1 MILGID
7 WGQRK
12 IGLAIAEEEIAIAST
27 LETLENNNEIFER
40 LLKVAKEY
48 KITKM
53 IIGKSSHLSQD
64 DNVEKIEKFAAT
76 CMEKCDVKIIF
87 EEEMFS
93 TREAHENLK
102 KAGKKRIGE
111 KDDAESARIILQQYL
126 DNH

>member
-40 LLKVAKEY
+40 LLEVAKEY
-48 KITKM
+48 EITKI

-64 DNVEKIEKFAAT
+64 DNVEKIEKFATT
-76 CMEKCDVKIIF
+76 CMEKCDVKIVF

-102 KAGKKRIGE
+102 KVGKKRISK

>member
-7 WGQRK
+7 WGQKK

-27 LETLENNNEIFER
+27 LETLENNDEIFEK
-40 LLKVAKEY
+40 LLEVVKEY
-48 KITKM
+48 EITKM

-76 CMEKCDVKIIF
+76 CMERCDVKIVF

-102 KAGKKRIGE
+102 KAGKKSIS
-111 KDDAESARIILQQYL
+111 KYDDAESARIILQQYL